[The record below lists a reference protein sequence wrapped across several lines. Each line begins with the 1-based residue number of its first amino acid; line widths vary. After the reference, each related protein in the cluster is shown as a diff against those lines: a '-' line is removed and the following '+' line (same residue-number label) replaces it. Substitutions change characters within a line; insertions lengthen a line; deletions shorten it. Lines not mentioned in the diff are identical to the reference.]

1 VRYSVEKNFRVDS
14 SIRLSS
20 RVAHQILD
28 MHTSNRGLQP
38 RVNLRRPLKK
48 GTLATKRFA
57 CCRTWM
63 ELRTG
68 LFFQQ
73 AGGDWRTRFVPAC
86 ALLVG
91 VRDLQNAGFIQRFA

>member
-28 MHTSNRGLQP
+28 VHTSNRGLQP

-48 GTLATKRFA
+48 GTLATKRFV

-63 ELRTG
+63 ELRKVYSFSK
-68 LFFQQ
+68 LE
-73 AGGDWRTRFVPAC
+73 AIGGR
-86 ALLVG
+86 ALCQPVLCS
-91 VRDLQNAGFIQRFA
+91 